1 MQKRTLSLVFEC
13 MVGKFE
19 RLHERLLFTLHGR
32 INCQPT
38 SESFALPEN
47 AARKS
52 NKLNGL
58 KAAVRRS
65 MHEGRLWAKSD
76 YSNSTASLNCSA
88 LTSMYLCVVDI
99 CECPASPASKRTPT
113 PLLAN
118 LVM

>member
-1 MQKRTLSLVFEC
+1 MQKRILSLVFEC
-13 MVGKFE
+13 IVGKFE

-58 KAAVRRS
+58 EAAIHFPRQKGPTFAS
-65 MHEGRLWAKSD
+65 EGLS
-76 YSNSTASLNCSA
+76 
-88 LTSMYLCVVDI
+88 
-99 CECPASPASKRTPT
+99 
-113 PLLAN
+113 
-118 LVM
+118 

>member
-13 MVGKFE
+13 MVAKFE

-38 SESFALPEN
+38 SESFALLEN

-58 KAAVRRS
+58 IPIDCCGK
-65 MHEGRLWAKSD
+65 HEGLMWIGERD
-76 YSNSTASLNCSA
+76 
-88 LTSMYLCVVDI
+88 
-99 CECPASPASKRTPT
+99 
-113 PLLAN
+113 
-118 LVM
+118 